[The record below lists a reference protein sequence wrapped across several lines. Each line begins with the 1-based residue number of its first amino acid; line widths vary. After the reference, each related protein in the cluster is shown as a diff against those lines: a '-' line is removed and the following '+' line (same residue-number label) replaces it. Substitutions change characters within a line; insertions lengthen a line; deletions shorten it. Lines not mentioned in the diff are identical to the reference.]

1 MKLTRELFLYIVF
14 GVLTT
19 LVNLAVYLL
28 FTKLFGV
35 NYIISNILAWFIS
48 VLFAYVT
55 NRIWVFES
63 KNSNILKEVSLFFA
77 GRLFSGVVDT
87 ALMYLFIDILLIGDF
102 VSKIII
108 QIIVVVLNYLLSK
121 LVIFNNNDSSYERL

>member
-1 MKLTRELFLYIVF
+1 MDLKKELVLYIIF

-19 LVNLAVYLL
+19 LVNIIVYFFFAKIVLI
-28 FTKLFGV
+28 
-35 NYIISNILAWFIS
+35 NYLISNILAWFFS

-63 KNSNILKEVSLFFA
+63 RNDNIFKECILFFG

-87 ALMYLFIDILLIGDF
+87 GLMYLFIDILSIGDF
-102 VSKIII
+102 ISKIVI
-108 QIIVVVLNYLLSK
+108 QVIVVILNYVISK
-121 LVIFNNNDSSYERL
+121 LVVFK